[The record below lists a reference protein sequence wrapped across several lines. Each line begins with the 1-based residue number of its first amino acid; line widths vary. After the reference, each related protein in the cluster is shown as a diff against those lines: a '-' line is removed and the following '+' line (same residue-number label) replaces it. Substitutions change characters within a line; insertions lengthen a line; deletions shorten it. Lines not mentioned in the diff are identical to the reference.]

1 MAQSVFNENYRK
13 LIHRRVSETKPA
25 RHIASMSAT
34 NPSSLFGAG
43 GLGTAAQPASSTSAA
58 NSTNIFGTPSTTQA
72 ASNAS
77 LFGNQPP
84 TQQQPLQS
92 LIFGHDQAQMSS
104 GQSSR
109 PSGQTTQPAFFNS
122 LLERGKKRPIASV
135 GQGSN
140 FEELPSLQLGL
151 DDIRRKAR
159 ELGSR
164 GLNDPL
170 HPASTSKA

>member
-1 MAQSVFNENYRK
+1 MAS
-13 LIHRRVSETKPA
+13 
-25 RHIASMSAT
+25 T
-34 NPSSLFGAG
+34 NPGSLFGAG
-43 GLGTAAQPASSTSAA
+43 GLGTATQPASSASAA
-58 NSTNIFGTPSTTQA
+58 NSTSIFGTTQPA
-72 ASNAS
+72 PNAS

-92 LIFGHDQAQMSS
+92 SIFGQDQAQMSS
-104 GQSSR
+104 GKSLR

-164 GLNDPL
+164 GLNDPQ
-170 HPASTSKA
+170 HPVSATKA

>member
-1 MAQSVFNENYRK
+1 
-13 LIHRRVSETKPA
+13 
-25 RHIASMSAT
+25 MSST
-34 NPSSLFGAG
+34 NPGSLFGAG
-43 GLGTAAQPASSTSAA
+43 GLGAATQPTSSASAVNSTSL
-58 NSTNIFGTPSTTQA
+58 FGTPSTTQA
-72 ASNAS
+72 APNAS

-92 LIFGHDQAQMSS
+92 LIFGQDQAQMSL

-140 FEELPSLQLGL
+140 FEDLPSLQLGL

-164 GLNDPL
+164 GLSDRL
-170 HPASTSKA
+170 HPGSTSKA